1 VARKGV
7 DSVSPAGLRA
17 FFQRLVFPGFAELG
31 IADREVV
38 QYVVGLLARFA
49 RVDQLYHVRDARGQG
64 LETIAEMLVELG
76 RDRQPQ
82 GRWSFDRDMEIRR
95 HVGDYALFTSGL
107 FRPWVE
113 RQDLVEYYFEQ
124 GRQAYRALAEMAELS
139 YAAEGKLFRAWEKNS
154 SIYRACSTTCA
165 KSICGPSRIK
175 GRTRRC
181 RGIWSR
187 VRAMVQ
193 GARNR
198 KLVQFPILPA

>member
-1 VARKGV
+1 MPRKGV
-7 DSVSPAGLRA
+7 DAVSPAGLRA

-38 QYVVGLLARFA
+38 QYVVDLLARFA
-49 RVDQLYHVRDARGQG
+49 RVDQLYRVRDARGQR

-139 YAAEGKLFRAWEKNS
+139 YAAEGKLFRALGEEFEHLSGALDYVRKVYMRPES
-154 SIYRACSTTCA
+154 HQ
-165 KSICGPSRIK
+165 GPYEALLRHMEP
-175 GRTRRC
+175 R
-181 RGIWSR
+181 
-187 VRAMVQ
+187 
-193 GARNR
+193 
-198 KLVQFPILPA
+198 